1 MYWKDVDILHER
13 MKELNQ
19 YAPKPQMEA
28 KERLRVALAAK
39 ARKMDQQSI
48 ASNRMI
54 KSVQAV
60 AFFLL
65 VAWGA
70 SLALPSTDV
79 EEARHSSPEQLSPPS
94 FEPMTVT
101 KIAPENTKE
110 SVPVP
115 PAVGVKKEQIA
126 GPEKRV
132 TTKESRIG
140 EKSSKESSAKTTTAP
155 YSKTTSTTLHD
166 QAAAYLKQMVGQD
179 SRSYQFVDS
188 LSDTKQKQFVFA
200 RTVNGIPFINDH
212 YIVMLD
218 EANNGKSVLASQIQ
232 IRERN
237 EQTFPDPS
245 RTISKV
251 EAESILAD
259 VMSLFYSDTQNI
271 SYNPDLMGF
280 VDAKDGQ
287 LIGVE
292 REYNQLRG
300 KNYKVSGVGTRMIAM
315 NKEEA
320 MRILETNFDFTVEG
334 ESLWKVEGDKGTTT
348 YHWKVGKNSSVSLQA
363 NDLTGEVTGFEY
375 VNPPTS
381 PSAEAKDATVVT
393 DTAVSFLQ
401 KYLDSET
408 TGLQVIKVELHSPTY
423 HIYFKALSGK
433 KRQENH
439 VQGYTVDIDSKTG
452 KVIGFQKDLSSN
464 TSSAQT
470 DEQEMHPEKAA
481 RAYLKNHPVELAYI
495 WVKGQETPSLVYVP
509 LEPKAMASYL
519 D

>member
-1 MYWKDVDILHER
+1 MYWKDGDTLHER

-79 EEARHSSPEQLSPPS
+79 EEPRHSSPDQLSPPS
-94 FEPMTVT
+94 FEPMTVA
-101 KIAPENTKE
+101 KIDPEKNME
-110 SVPVP
+110 SVPLP
-115 PAVGVKKEQIA
+115 PAVGVREEQIA
-126 GPEKRV
+126 GPEKRG

-140 EKSSKESSAKTTTAP
+140 EESSKESSVMTTTTP
-155 YSKTTSTTLHD
+155 YSKSTSTTLHD
-166 QAAAYLKQMVGQD
+166 QAAAYLEQIVGKD
-179 SRSYQFVDS
+179 IRTYQVVDS

-218 EANNGKSVLASQIQ
+218 EASNGKSVLANQMQ
-232 IRERN
+232 KRERN
-237 EQTFPDPS
+237 EETFPDPS
-245 RTISKV
+245 RTISKA
-251 EAESILAD
+251 EAESILVD
-259 VMSLFYSDTQNI
+259 VISLFYSDTQNI

-292 REYNQLRG
+292 REYSQLRG
-300 KNYKVSGVGTRMIAM
+300 KNYKVSGVGTRMIAT
-315 NKEEA
+315 NQEEA
-320 MRILETNFDFTVEG
+320 MRILETDFDFRLEG
-334 ESLWKVEGDKGTTT
+334 ESLWRVQHHKDTTI
-348 YHWKVGKNSSVSLQA
+348 YHWKVGKNSSVSLQT
-363 NDLTGEVTGFEY
+363 NNLTGEVTGIEY

-381 PSAEAKDATVVT
+381 PSAEAKDAAVVT

-408 TGLQVIKVELHSPTY
+408 TGLQVIKVELNSPAY
-423 HIYFKALSGK
+423 RIYFQTQSGK
-433 KRQENH
+433 KRPVNH

-452 KVIGFQKDLSSN
+452 KVIGFQKDLSSK
-464 TSSAQT
+464 TSMDQT
-470 DEQEMHPEKAA
+470 DEQEMQPEKAA
-481 RAYLKNHPVELAYI
+481 KAYLKNHSVQLAYI
-495 WVKGQETPSLVYVP
+495 WVKGQEIPSLVYVP